1 MLVLVAEVGG
11 GWGLVGKSVFL
22 NPKKAVTML
31 ARAVRN
37 FPGVGLVAADHV
49 SVAHHLDV
57 GEEVA
62 VVVEEEEFQQ
72 CSLLFW
78 SKATGGSPTK
88 TFLLQMPLSSE
99 TFARRWSPL
108 SAGA

>member
-31 ARAVRN
+31 ERAVWN
-37 FPGVGLVAADHV
+37 FPGVELVAADHV
-49 SVAHHLDV
+49 SVAHHLDAA
-57 GEEVA
+57 EA
-62 VVVEEEEFQQ
+62 VVVVVEVEEFQR
-72 CSLLFW
+72 CSLLSW
-78 SKATGGSPTK
+78 SKATEGSPT
-88 TFLLQMPLSSE
+88 TTLLFQMPLSSE